1 MKGDNNSNIKIH
13 FIIPF
18 IAILILE
25 FIGILYLKSLSLPSV
40 PFHFTQLLYGSR
52 LIRSTSLRS
61 YSLICLV
68 AVGEGQHTTEGT

>member
-25 FIGILYLKSLSLPSV
+25 FIGILYLKSFCYIIIWFLMV
-40 PFHFTQLLYGSR
+40 YDFIF
-52 LIRSTSLRS
+52 IR
-61 YSLICLV
+61 
-68 AVGEGQHTTEGT
+68 H